1 MDRDC
6 AVTHGYLLIMG
17 SVKNAAKPRERKRP
31 LYFPPPFG
39 VSSIYEWICSL
50 RASLST
56 TFSKIRIS
64 LPYPT
69 MFIIEVVYALSPLI
83 CYVPQYFTLLTVQPS
98 STTSSSPPAGFSPT
112 TCLLLLLANILRCE
126 WYPFHHFKTTLL
138 YQSVVM
144 IFTQVLLL
152 SAVVKGKGVD
162 TDALLLP
169 TTNEPRR

>member
-1 MDRDC
+1 M
-6 AVTHGYLLIMG
+6 
-17 SVKNAAKPRERKRP
+17 PRSREKEKDH
-31 LYFPPPFG
+31 FTSPPP
-39 VSSIYEWICSL
+39 SIWCLSQSTNGFARSVPPSL
-50 RASLST
+50 QHFQKLESLS
-56 TFSKIRIS
+56 
-64 LPYPT
+64 PNPT